1 MANNA
6 PNAVVLDPLSVGS
19 VIVTQLHDPKGL
31 VTAAVRHGSPSPQT
45 VFVAIEAEKLNFD
58 MASENYTKVVQHET
72 FKLFFLWGSGRS
84 VLPLLCVLSAVWF
97 RANQKP

>member
-31 VTAAVRHGSPSPQT
+31 ETAAVRHGSPSPQT
-45 VFVAIEAEKLNFD
+45 VFAAIERISELRYV
-58 MASENYTKVVQHET
+58 ASENYTKVVQHET

-84 VLPLLCVLSAVWF
+84 VLPLLCVLSAV
-97 RANQKP
+97 